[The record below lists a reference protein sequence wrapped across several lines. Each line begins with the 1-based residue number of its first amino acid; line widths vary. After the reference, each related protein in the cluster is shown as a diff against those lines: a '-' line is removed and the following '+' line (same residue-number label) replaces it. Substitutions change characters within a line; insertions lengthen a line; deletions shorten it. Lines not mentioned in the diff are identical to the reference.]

1 MEKKRVITLYKGL
14 NEPYIT
20 SLLKGAQ
27 ESPEER
33 YVKFFELK
41 RKFDYFMGLGKES
54 TNKRT
59 ITIRKAEWI

>member
-1 MEKKRVITLYKGL
+1 
-14 NEPYIT
+14 
-20 SLLKGAQ
+20 LLKGAQ